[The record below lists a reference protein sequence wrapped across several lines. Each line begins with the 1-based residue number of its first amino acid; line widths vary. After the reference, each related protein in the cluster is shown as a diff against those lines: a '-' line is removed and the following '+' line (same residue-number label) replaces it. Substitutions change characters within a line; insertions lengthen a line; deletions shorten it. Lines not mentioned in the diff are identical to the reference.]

1 MSSPSLET
9 LKKVQIDP
17 QSSSFSLLIDKI
29 AVSVDVYDMLPDDE
43 DYEDDDFP
51 KIELKNAVLNQYAIF
66 LKSDS
71 AIDVE
76 IELDSLLIEDSS
88 IVKYECKDSNIL

>member
-43 DYEDDDFP
+43 DYDFP

-76 IELDSLLIEDSS
+76 IELNSLLIEDSS